1 MTTLALYK
9 RRAEQLEEEED
20 LLPRLEAAAQAKDA
34 EAARLKPEL
43 DKALNETFDRLSK
56 ERGWPSNDSFRKQI
70 LARVAWFFLRNPFLN
85 DMQQKLAKAEHAP
98 ALKKRRGDCSRCTRL
113 CFFIDDSPF
122 IPCAVHSALTPE
134 QHAQFEFK
142 MRKDWAEHSMMQAEE
157 GLRSTLKNR
166 AQLEAEHQK
175 WLEAEAAKQQ
185 RVDIERKA
193 ECRAKQIIYPKLRC
207 CKDCKEAKVTELNEL
222 CGHHQTELEKI
233 AAPSLELP
241 KLQSIEH
248 IG

>member
-9 RRAEQLEEEED
+9 RRAEQLEEEEN

-56 ERGWPSNDSFRKQI
+56 EHGWPSDKQFRKQI

-85 DMQQKLAKAEHAP
+85 DVQQKLARAEHAP
-98 ALKKRRGDCSRCTRL
+98 ALKKKREDCSRCTRL
-113 CFFIDDSPF
+113 SFWIDDSPY
-122 IPCAVHSALTPE
+122 IPCAVHSAMTPE

-142 MRKDWAEHSMMQAEE
+142 MRKDWAEHAMLQAEE

-166 AQLEAEHQK
+166 AQQEAEHRK

-185 RVDIERKA
+185 QADSEIEA
-193 ECRAKQIIYPKLRC
+193 ECRARRILYPRMRC

-222 CGHHQTELEKI
+222 CGHHQTELVKMRELDTQV
-233 AAPSLELP
+233 LEPYALVR
-241 KLQSIEH
+241 
-248 IG
+248 